1 MNRLPQNRE
10 PLYPTAFQALP
21 LGAIKPRGWLLN
33 QLRVQ
38 ANGLTGHLDEFWPD
52 LGPDNGW
59 LGGDGDS
66 WERGPYYLDGLLPLA
81 HLLEDER
88 LLKKVE
94 PWIEWTLNSQDE
106 RGYFGTR
113 DPDWWPR
120 MIMLKVLM
128 SHYEATEDGR
138 VIQLMTKYFR
148 YQLRVLPVKPL
159 YLWGWARAMDNVLA
173 VHWLYNFTGD
183 GFLLDLAQE
192 LIDRTLDWPDLQAN
206 YSLRHILPLKE
217 WNHGMMTHGPNNAM
231 GVKAGGVFYVQSGK
245 PWHRMASRLG
255 IENLMKHHGQPN
267 GVFSCDEHLNGT
279 SPLSGSELCAV
290 AEYMFSL
297 EELMRILGDPFF
309 GDQLERVAFNAFPA
323 TFHARHVGAS
333 I

>member
-1 MNRLPQNRE
+1 MDRLPQNRE

-21 LGAIKPRGWLLN
+21 LGAIKPRGWLLD

-52 LGPDNGW
+52 VGPNSGW

-81 HLLEDER
+81 HLLVDER
-88 LLKKVE
+88 LLNKVE

-128 SHYEATEDGR
+128 SHYEATEDER
-138 VIQLMTKYFR
+138 VLQLMTNYFR

-159 YLWGWARAMDNVLA
+159 YLWGWARAMANVWA
-173 VHWLYNFTGD
+173 VHWLYTFTGAE
-183 GFLLDLAQE
+183 FLL
-192 LIDRTLDWPDLQAN
+192 
-206 YSLRHILPLKE
+206 PL
-217 WNHGMMTHGPNNAM
+217 GRGPM
-231 GVKAGGVFYVQSGK
+231 
-245 PWHRMASRLG
+245 
-255 IENLMKHHGQPN
+255 
-267 GVFSCDEHLNGT
+267 
-279 SPLSGSELCAV
+279 
-290 AEYMFSL
+290 
-297 EELMRILGDPFF
+297 
-309 GDQLERVAFNAFPA
+309 
-323 TFHARHVGAS
+323 
-333 I
+333 